1 MKVEGLNLVGLEPYI
16 SENLTLKTAKFF
28 LIIGSIAYFTC
39 IIAPSPIEI
48 QYYLA
53 YSTIALG
60 LILLLILRKV
70 ENEYIKFFFI
80 FSLVFIM
87 LRYFWWRTF
96 NTINTD
102 TPLNVLFSISLYFAE
117 FYSITIALLGIF
129 FSLKPI
135 TRKPIYVE
143 RKKLPTVDIFIPT
156 YNEPPE
162 IPEITAL
169 AALNMDYPTDKF
181 NVYILDDGGT
191 NQKLNDPD
199 PEKRKF
205 FRERAKE
212 LKKFVKKLKEKGY
225 KNIHYLTRERNVHAK
240 AGNINEALKK
250 TNGDL
255 ILILDAD
262 HIPSKDFL
270 RETVGFF
277 IKYPNT
283 FLVQT
288 PHTFYNPDP
297 LEKNLGIFGK
307 VPGENQM
314 FYFLIQKGFDLWNS
328 SFFCGSAALL
338 RRKYLEEIGG
348 IQGITVTEDA
358 ETALELHSRGYD
370 SIYYDKP
377 MIYGLN
383 PETLSAMIVQ
393 RIRWAQ
399 GMIQIFF
406 LKKPL
411 LKKGLRWYQKL
422 AYFNASFFWFFG
434 IARTIFLVAPLAYLF
449 FGLHIYDASLYEV
462 IAYPIPHFIASLL
475 VAYYLF
481 SKVRLPFFSEIYESI
496 QGIFLFI
503 PTILTLLRPQNPT
516 FMVTPKGE
524 QLERDFVSPFYT
536 PFFIFYHLILFG
548 FLFGLYKWFAYPD
561 ERGTVLITLWWNTFN
576 FFIITIALYVA
587 YEKRQRRKYHR
598 IPANDE
604 IILYLDNQ
612 TLHGRIVDLSLG
624 GMAVKLTTDPPGNI
638 KFEKG
643 EQVKALI
650 RDIENKIFYIE
661 PEIVDYDKNKKI
673 LRFKFNWSPDDI
685 EIVGK
690 VVEIIFS
697 PSARWQL
704 ILDIE
709 REISP
714 FEGFTLL
721 AKNIL
726 KDFAKVY
733 ILIFNNFKKD
743 FPNFIIN
750 IFKNTMEILWRRIKW
765 VY

>member
-1 MKVEGLNLVGLEPYI
+1 
-16 SENLTLKTAKFF
+16 
-28 LIIGSIAYFTC
+28 
-39 IIAPSPIEI
+39 
-48 QYYLA
+48 
-53 YSTIALG
+53 
-60 LILLLILRKV
+60 
-70 ENEYIKFFFI
+70 
-80 FSLVFIM
+80 
-87 LRYFWWRTF
+87 
-96 NTINTD
+96 
-102 TPLNVLFSISLYFAE
+102 
-117 FYSITIALLGIF
+117 
-129 FSLKPI
+129 
-135 TRKPIYVE
+135 
-143 RKKLPTVDIFIPT
+143 
-156 YNEPPE
+156 
-162 IPEITAL
+162 
-169 AALNMDYPTDKF
+169 
-181 NVYILDDGGT
+181 
-191 NQKLNDPD
+191 
-199 PEKRKF
+199 
-205 FRERAKE
+205 
-212 LKKFVKKLKEKGY
+212 
-225 KNIHYLTRERNVHAK
+225 
-240 AGNINEALKK
+240 
-250 TNGDL
+250 
-255 ILILDAD
+255 
-262 HIPSKDFL
+262 
-270 RETVGFF
+270 
-277 IKYPNT
+277 
-283 FLVQT
+283 
-288 PHTFYNPDP
+288 
-297 LEKNLGIFGK
+297 
-307 VPGENQM
+307 
-314 FYFLIQKGFDLWNS
+314 
-328 SFFCGSAALL
+328 
-338 RRKYLEEIGG
+338 
-348 IQGITVTEDA
+348 
-358 ETALELHSRGYD
+358 
-370 SIYYDKP
+370 
-377 MIYGLN
+377 
-383 PETLSAMIVQ
+383 
-393 RIRWAQ
+393 
-399 GMIQIFF
+399 
-406 LKKPL
+406 
-411 LKKGLRWYQKL
+411 
-422 AYFNASFFWFFG
+422 
-434 IARTIFLVAPLAYLF
+434 
-449 FGLHIYDASLYEV
+449 
-462 IAYPIPHFIASLL
+462 
-475 VAYYLF
+475 
-481 SKVRLPFFSEIYESI
+481 
-496 QGIFLFI
+496 FI

-561 ERGTVLITLWWNTFN
+561 GRGTVLITLWWNTFN